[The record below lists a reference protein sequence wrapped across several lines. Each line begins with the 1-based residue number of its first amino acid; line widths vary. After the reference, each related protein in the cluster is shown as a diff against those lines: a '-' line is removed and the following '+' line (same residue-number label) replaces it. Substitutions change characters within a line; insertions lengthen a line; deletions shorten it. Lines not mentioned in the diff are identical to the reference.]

1 MSWDDLR
8 RTAKQRIKFIDTR
21 LFWEGKI
28 SRKDV
33 TDYYDISIPQ
43 ATNDF
48 KQYIKLAPG
57 NILYDKSEKQYVA
70 TPNFK
75 PFFGVQSGED
85 YFLKLLT
92 EEIPDGENRFY
103 CGTIPNHYKIPNI
116 RRKFEPNILKNLLK
130 SIKNNNAIEI
140 EYQSFNNPAPDWRWI
155 SPHALGFDGFRWHA
169 RALCHRSKAYKDF
182 NLGRISG
189 VRHER
194 HFMFDH
200 SNDLLWNH
208 KVTFRI
214 GPHPDLSESQK
225 KFIEQDYG
233 MTDGELHFE
242 VKASFIFYITERFR
256 IEEGHKERPAKKQQ
270 IILLNDDEIKLKDK
284 TLKSIVSE
292 KLDDILG
299 EIDANYYQ

>member
-8 RTAKQRIKFIDTR
+8 WSAKQRIKFIETR

-48 KQYIKLAPG
+48 KQYLELAPG
-57 NILYDKSEKQYVA
+57 NMIYDKSAKQYVA

-75 PFFGVQSGED
+75 PLSGQQSGED
-85 YFLKLLT
+85 YFSKLLT
-92 EEIPDGENRFY
+92 EEFQDGENRFY
-103 CGTIPNHYKIPNI
+103 CGTIPIHYKVPNI
-116 RRKFEPNILKNLLK
+116 RRKFEPNILKTLLK
-130 SIKNNNAIEI
+130 SIQNNNAIEI
-140 EYQSFNNPAPDWRWI
+140 EYQSFNNPDPDWRWI
-155 SPHALGFDGFRWHA
+155 SPHAIGFDGFRWHT

-182 NLGRISG
+182 NLGRIS
-189 VRHER
+189 RIRNEK
-194 HFMFDH
+194 HFVFDH

-208 KVTFRI
+208 KVTFRL
-214 GPHPDLSESQK
+214 GPHPDCSKSQK
-225 KFIEQDYG
+225 NLIEQDYE

-242 VKASFIFYITERFR
+242 VKASFIFYIIERLR
-256 IEEGHKERPAKKQQ
+256 LDEGHKEREAKKQQ

-292 KLDDILG
+292 KLSDILRK
-299 EIDANYYQ
+299 IDVNQNP